1 MQCDVGA
8 ALHELGALVEEE
20 FVTDEGYSIDALVV
34 WHGEQFAVEV
44 DGPCHFLRG
53 HCRSSFNG
61 GTLLKH
67 RQLRALGW
75 RLIVL
80 PYFEWDELTSSVDRR
95 EYLLDRLL
103 RQPWP

>member
-44 DGPCHFLRG
+44 DGPNHFLSGRG
-53 HCRSSFNG
+53 RRNLNG
-61 GTLLKH
+61 ATLLKH
-67 RQLRALGW
+67 RQLRSMGW

-80 PYFEWDELTSSVDRR
+80 PYFEWDELRSSAERR
-95 EYLLDRLL
+95 ECLLDRL
-103 RQPWP
+103 QSCP